1 MKFDR
6 SARVL
11 LVCAALA
18 AMTSACETP
27 APPEPVQIVEAP
39 PPPPP
44 PPPPPV
50 ALSTHVI
57 ELASSYRA
65 VMGALGA
72 VTANFT
78 DGASVASAV
87 RIGSSYEPDQ
97 LQQGA
102 VAYAA
107 IAALQEPNFV
117 ASVRQ
122 FAADQT
128 TRVNLAQQILAN
140 PYAASTLPN
149 ADAAAGLAIAALDGM
164 GAKVTVAGK
173 AVKQSAYDVQ
183 RQAWSKAPVADAEMR
198 LANAKTLSATPQQAS
213 LDDVAQLRQASVGT
227 AAMSLAGDPVNAP
240 YSDTVARGLALAAL
254 AALGHAGDENDA
266 TLTPILKTQDDTG
279 FCLNMAKLNLYQ
291 CLAVAGPQYEDAFCL
306 GQHALMDTG
315 QCVIASATPRAAP
328 MQLASRANWAPSP
341 APTGGAMFIPV
352 ASVANLAPQ
361 P

>member
-1 MKFDR
+1 MNSYR
-6 SARVL
+6 SARML

-18 AMTSACETP
+18 ALTACETP
-27 APPEPVQIVEAP
+27 APPPQPVQIVEAAP

-50 ALSTHVI
+50 ALSTRVI

-72 VTANFT
+72 MTPNFT
-78 DGASVASAV
+78 DGPSVANAV

-128 TRVNLAQQILAN
+128 TRVTLAQQILAN

-149 ADAAAGLAIAALDGM
+149 ADSAAGLAIAALDGM

-173 AVKQSAYDVQ
+173 AIKQSAYDVQ
-183 RQAWSKAPVADAEMR
+183 RQAWSKAPVADADMR
-198 LANAKTLSATPQQAS
+198 LANAKTLSATPQPAS
-213 LDDVAQLRQASVGT
+213 IEDVALLRQASVGA

-240 YSDTVARGLALAAL
+240 YSDVIARGLALAAL
-254 AALGHAGDENDA
+254 AALGNAGDENDA
-266 TLTPILKTQDDTG
+266 TLTSLLKTQDDTG
-279 FCLNMAKLNLYQ
+279 FCLSMAKLNLYQ
-291 CLAVAGPQYEDAFCL
+291 CLAVAKPHYEDIFCL
-306 GQHALMDTG
+306 GQHAMIDTG
-315 QCVIASATPRAAP
+315 QCVSKAAASPNPAYVEPPVVAYAPPPGKATR
-328 MQLASRANWAPSP
+328 
-341 APTGGAMFIPV
+341 
-352 ASVANLAPQ
+352 
-361 P
+361 

>member
-6 SARVL
+6 SARIL

-18 AMTSACETP
+18 GMVGACETP
-27 APPEPVQIVEAP
+27 APPEPVYIAP
-39 PPPPP
+39 PPPAPAP

-50 ALSTHVI
+50 ALSTRVI

-65 VMGALGA
+65 MMGALGEITPA
-72 VTANFT
+72 FT
-78 DGASVASAV
+78 DGPSVANAV

-117 ASVRQ
+117 ASVREY
-122 FAADQT
+122 AADQN
-128 TRVNLAQQILAN
+128 TRVTLAQRLLSD
-140 PYAASTLPN
+140 PYGASTLPN
-149 ADAAAGLAIAALDGM
+149 ADSAAGLAIAALDAM
-164 GAKVTVAGK
+164 GAKVTVSGK

-183 RQAWSKAPVADAEMR
+183 RQAWSKANVADAEMR

-213 LDDVAQLRQASVGT
+213 LDDVAQLRQASVGA

-266 TLTPILKTQDDTG
+266 TLSGVLKTQDDTG

-291 CLAVAGPQYEDAFCL
+291 CLAVSKPHYEDIFCL
-306 GQHALMDTG
+306 GQHAMIDTG
-315 QCVIASATPRAAP
+315 QCVSKAAASPNPAYVEP
-328 MQLASRANWAPSP
+328 P
-341 APTGGAMFIPV
+341 APVV
-352 ASVANLAPQ
+352 AYAPT
-361 P
+361 PAARTTRR

>member
-6 SARVL
+6 SAGILFVF
-11 LVCAALA
+11 AALA
-18 AMTSACETP
+18 AIVSGCETP

-50 ALSTHVI
+50 ALSTRVI

-72 VTANFT
+72 MTPNFT
-78 DGASVASAV
+78 DGPSVANAV

-117 ASVRQ
+117 ASVRK

-149 ADAAAGLAIAALDGM
+149 AESAAGLAIAALDGM
-164 GAKVTVAGK
+164 GARVTVAGK

-183 RQAWSKAPVADAEMR
+183 RQAWSKAPVADADMR
-198 LANAKTLSATPQQAS
+198 LANAKTLSATRQAAS
-213 LDDVAQLRQASVGT
+213 IEDVAELRQASVGV

-240 YSDTVARGLALAAL
+240 YSDVITRGLALAAL

-266 TLTPILKTQDDTG
+266 TLTGLLATDNDTG

-291 CLAVAGPQYEDAFCL
+291 CLAVAKPHYEDIFCL
-306 GQHALMDTG
+306 GQHAMIDTG
-315 QCVIASATPRAAP
+315 QCVSKAAASPNPAYVE
-328 MQLASRANWAPSP
+328 P
-341 APTGGAMFIPV
+341 APIV
-352 ASVANLAPQ
+352 AYAPPPAQ
-361 P
+361 PARR